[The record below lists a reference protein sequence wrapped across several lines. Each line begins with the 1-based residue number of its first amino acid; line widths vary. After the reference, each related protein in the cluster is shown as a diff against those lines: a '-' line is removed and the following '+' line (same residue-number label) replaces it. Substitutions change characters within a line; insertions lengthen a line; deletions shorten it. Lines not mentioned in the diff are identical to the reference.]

1 MTLLSLHHA
10 EHCCLPRCISIQM
23 HTPSVIQRHSERG
36 SMAAGHQCVVHTSCR
51 SRTVLSLL
59 NCCDAWGPTMT
70 KTRTFRFLKGPAT
83 KRQRLPP
90 SQTSQPAF
98 IAPTECLTSQW
109 GVDFSQHL
117 SQSQL
122 ADEIAGCLD
131 DAASFD
137 GFASIFPPV
146 DTPLRPAGTVSPL
159 SSGLAR
165 DVHRHY
171 AQEQAPQRRV
181 PPRVHRIRCH

>member
-1 MTLLSLHHA
+1 MLPASLHLDTDA
-10 EHCCLPRCISIQM
+10 YP
-23 HTPSVIQRHSERG
+23 QRNSASFRTWQHGRRPP
-36 SMAAGHQCVVHTSCR
+36 VCR
-51 SRTVLSLL
+51 SHLMSFPHGAFTAELL
-59 NCCDAWGPTMT
+59 RCLGSDDDDDTDLPVFEGT
-70 KTRTFRFLKGPAT
+70 AT